1 MDFSICK
8 DVTIKKEYELKDTS
22 LSDIKQISDLKEKG
36 IDTFDIKSDF
46 FNDICYSYSDGDSNS
61 DMILSHRICDLY
73 KNYSL
78 CREGCDYNIFNIDKI
93 SANCNCEVKQ
103 EVSDEVEEG
112 NFETYIK
119 RPFLNSNFGVF

>member
-8 DVTIKKEYELKDTS
+8 VVTIKKEYELKDIS
-22 LSDIKQISDLKEKG
+22 LLDIKQILDLKEKG
-36 IDTFDIKSDF
+36 IDAFDIKSYF
-46 FNDICYSYSDGDSNS
+46 FNDICYSYSDEDSDL
-61 DMILSHRICDLY
+61 DMILSHHVSDLN

-103 EVSDEVEEG
+103 EVSGEVEEG

-119 RPFLNSNFGVF
+119 SSFLNSNF